1 MSKNQHLIR
10 RGTAAVFL
18 LVLAY
23 AAGAVEPAVDMEA
36 GRKLFNSGSTPACAV
51 CHTLKDADSA
61 GAIGPVLDEI
71 KPDAAR
77 VAKALRNGIGQMP
90 SFSSSLSDEQ
100 IALLSKYVEAAT
112 R

>member
-1 MSKNQHLIR
+1 MNQR
-10 RGTAAVFL
+10 RTAVAMLLGVASAVC
-18 LVLAY
+18 
-23 AAGAVEPAVDMEA
+23 AAEPALDMEA
-36 GRKLFNSGSTPACAV
+36 GRKLFTTGATPACAI
-51 CHTLKDADSA
+51 CHTLKDADTA
-61 GAIGPVLDEI
+61 GAIGPALDEI